1 VKTARYILA
10 SAALV
15 AGWLAAMA
23 IDGAVSE
30 TRSTAATAAV
40 EPVPLPVPLPLPDPA
55 AAVAAEAV
63 DDGLLGTFRM
73 TRYYVVEEKGFA
85 GPKKVDEDEA
95 VLAAAAPAGVI
106 IYDDRGCKALATLG
120 ARFAEVLDV
129 QGTGRLRDGRVVNVS
144 GPCRCG
150 HSPCYRPMGAGAKWG
165 MSALSKPLQ
174 PFRTVAVDP
183 EVVPLGSLLYVPE
196 LDGLT
201 MPGSPPWGGFVH
213 DGCLHAIDVGGG
225 IDGKHLDFFVGKFQF
240 KKALDNR
247 KRMKTVTVYRG
258 ADRCVREGSKVARKA
273 GI

>member
-1 VKTARYILA
+1 VKSARYILA
-10 SAALV
+10 TAALLG
-15 AGWLAAMA
+15 GWFAAMA
-23 IDGAVSE
+23 LDGAVSE
-30 TRSTAATAAV
+30 TGSAPLSVRRPVPEGAMHRPEPETVHSTP
-40 EPVPLPVPLPLPDPA
+40 EPVV
-55 AAVAAEAV
+55 V

-85 GPKKVDEDEA
+85 GPKKADEA
-95 VLAAAAPAGVI
+95 VLASAAPAGVT

-120 ARFAEVLDV
+120 TRFAEVLDV

-183 EVVPLGSLLYVPE
+183 EVVPLGSLIYVPE

-247 KRMKTVTVYRG
+247 KKMKKVTVYRG
-258 ADRCVREGSKVARKA
+258 EDRCVREGSKVARKA